1 MEKTSSTSEKK
12 EKSHDGYISMYEC
25 SKNFCHSTYKRAFTA
40 TDITISKME
49 EFIENYKSD
58 YEDIQYRLVILRE
71 LERHAADF
79 EDAPIIT
86 VDSTSLILKENQSGE
101 ETTKRKIFR

>member
-1 MEKTSSTSEKK
+1 
-12 EKSHDGYISMYEC
+12 
-25 SKNFCHSTYKRAFTA
+25 
-40 TDITISKME
+40 ME